1 MFESS
6 DTIAERLQKSFAS
19 LTRAERQLADS
30 ILENYPVSGMGTI
43 TIVARN
49 ADVSTPTVARMVQ
62 KLGFKGF
69 PDFQAALRR
78 ELRDK
83 VSDPIAKRASWAGAA
98 PDEHIL
104 NRFTEAVIGNI
115 RQSLGQVDVETFEQ
129 SCAWLADLDRAVF
142 VVGGRI
148 TRSLADYFFLHMQ
161 VARPKVTHIQSIS
174 NAWPHYLLDMKK
186 DDVLVVFDVRRYEN
200 STLKLAE
207 MAAERG
213 ARIILF
219 TDQWCSPVSKF
230 ADRYF
235 SSRIVVPSAWD
246 SMIAVQLLL
255 ETVIAEVQER
265 NWPVTRQRMQSLE
278 DMFDRTRLFRKF
290 T

>member
-1 MFESS
+1 MFEPNA
-6 DTIAERLQKSFAS
+6 TIAQRLQQSFER

-30 ILENYPVSGMGTI
+30 ILENYPVSGLGTI
-43 TIVARN
+43 TTVARN

-62 KLGFKGF
+62 KLGYSGF
-69 PDFQAALRR
+69 PEFQEALRR

-83 VSDPIAKRASWAGAA
+83 VSDPIAKRAGWAGAV

-104 NRFTEAVIGNI
+104 NRFTDAVIGNI
-115 RQSLGQVDVETFEQ
+115 RQSLGQIDIDGFDQ
-129 SCAWLADLDRAVF
+129 SCALLADLDRSVH

-148 TRSLADYFFLHMQ
+148 TRALADYFFLHMQ
-161 VARPKVTHIQSIS
+161 VARPDVHRVQTIS
-174 NAWPHYLLDMKK
+174 NVWPHDLLDMKQ

-200 STLKLAE
+200 STLKLAQ

-213 ARIILF
+213 VRIVLF
-219 TDQWCSPVSKF
+219 TDQWCSPVSAF
-230 ADRYF
+230 AAQYF
-235 SSRIVVPSAWD
+235 ACRIVVPSAWD
-246 SMIAVQLLL
+246 SSVVVMLLL

-265 NWPVTRQRMQSLE
+265 IWPVTRERLQRLE
-278 DMFDRTRLFRKF
+278 GMFDSTRLFRKF

>member
-1 MFESS
+1 MFEPT
-6 DTIAERLQKSFAS
+6 DTIAQRLRTCFDQ
-19 LTRAERQLADS
+19 LTRAERQLADT
-30 ILENYPVSGMGTI
+30 ILENYPVSGLGTI
-43 TIVARN
+43 TMVARN

-62 KLGFKGF
+62 KLGYNGF
-69 PDFQAALRR
+69 PEFQEALRQ

-83 VSDPIAKRASWAGAA
+83 VSDPIAKRATWAGAA

-115 RQSLGQVDVETFEQ
+115 RQSLGQIDIATFDR
-129 SCAWLADLDRAVF
+129 SCALLADPARAVY

-148 TRSLADYFFLHMQ
+148 TRSLAEYFFLHMQ
-161 VARPKVTHIQSIS
+161 VARPGVTHIQSNA
-174 NAWPHYLLDMKK
+174 NAWPHHLLDVQA

-207 MAAERG
+207 MAAEKG

-219 TDQWCSPVSKF
+219 TDQWCSPVSKL
-230 ADRYF
+230 ADQCF
-235 SSRIVVPSAWD
+235 SCRIVVPSAWD
-246 SMIAVQLLL
+246 SNVVVLLLL

-265 NWPVTRQRMQSLE
+265 NWPGTRSRIEALE
-278 DMFDRTRLFRKF
+278 EMFDRTRFFRKF